1 MEAASLSTSSS
12 LLRQVQRNAPQA
24 WDRFA
29 ALYVPLVY
37 AWTQCLGL
45 QPHDAADVCQ
55 NVFVSVMRGLPAF
68 RLEAAGG
75 GLRAWLRTITKHA
88 VIDWHRKQGREPPA
102 QQLLAWDDLAEA
114 SSQSHSAEDIG
125 RNLLVQRATEQLKTE
140 FEPQTWQSFWQLC
153 VEGRSAAEI
162 AAERQV
168 SVWAIYKAKARVL
181 ARFRELLGDYE

>member
-1 MEAASLSTSSS
+1 M
-12 LLRQVQRNAPQA
+12 QQNAPHA
-24 WDRFA
+24 WDHFA

-37 AWTQCLGL
+37 SWIQSLGL

-68 RLEAAGG
+68 RLESTGG
-75 GLRAWLRTITKHA
+75 GLRAWLRTITRHA
-88 VIDWHRKQGREPPA
+88 VIDWHRKQGRAVPA
-102 QQLLAWDDLAEA
+102 QQLLVWDDIAGGG
-114 SSQSHSAEDIG
+114 SPSHSAEAMG
-125 RNLLVQRATEQLKTE
+125 RDLLVQRAVEQLQTE

-153 VEGRSAAEI
+153 VEGRAAVEI